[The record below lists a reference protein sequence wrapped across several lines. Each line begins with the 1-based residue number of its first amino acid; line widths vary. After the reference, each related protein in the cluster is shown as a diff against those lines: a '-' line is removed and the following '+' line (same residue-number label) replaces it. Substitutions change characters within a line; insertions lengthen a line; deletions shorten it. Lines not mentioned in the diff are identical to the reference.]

1 MPNDT
6 PDSPRFFHGN
16 GPVHVADFGG
26 SGPPIVLVHGL
37 GGSHVNWMS
46 VGRALAARGRV
57 LAPDLI
63 GFGRTPLAGR
73 APSIDANVAM
83 LARFLD
89 NEVKEP
95 VTLVGN
101 SMGGLVSAL
110 VAAERPSLVSRL
122 VLVAPALPIPPG
134 AMIDPTVTMVF
145 ALYLVPGM
153 GEAFLR
159 HRMKKRGPEGVL
171 RDTLR
176 LCGVDPARLSPGV
189 YEAGIA
195 LARERA
201 EHPWADAAFLAA
213 ARSLVR
219 TNMRRARVFDALRR
233 IAAPTLLVHGTAD
246 RLVPFA
252 ASAAVARLRPDWT
265 LARLE
270 GIGHV
275 PQLEVPERWLELIG
289 RWIEPQS
296 K

>member
-6 PDSPRFFHGN
+6 PAPLRFFHGN
-16 GPVHVADFGG
+16 GAVHVADFGG

-37 GGSHVNWMS
+37 GGSHVNWMP

-73 APSIDANVAM
+73 APTIESNVAM
-83 LARFLD
+83 IGRFLED
-89 NEVKEP
+89 EVKEP

-134 AMIDPTVTMVF
+134 ARVDPTVTLVF

-159 HRMKKRGPEGVL
+159 RRMKKRGPEGIL
-171 RDTLR
+171 RDALR
-176 LCGVDPARLSPGV
+176 LCGLDPARLSPET

-213 ARSLVR
+213 ARSLLR
-219 TNMRRARVFDALRR
+219 TNMRRGRVFDALRR

-246 RLVPFA
+246 RLVPVA

-265 LARLE
+265 LATLE

-275 PQLEVPERWLELIG
+275 PQLEVPERWLDLISG
-289 RWIEPQS
+289 WMWPQS